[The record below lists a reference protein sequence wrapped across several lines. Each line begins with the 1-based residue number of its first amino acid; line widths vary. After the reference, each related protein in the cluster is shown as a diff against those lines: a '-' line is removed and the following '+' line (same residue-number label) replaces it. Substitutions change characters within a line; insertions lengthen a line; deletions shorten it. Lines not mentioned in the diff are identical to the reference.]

1 MGKEIKPLLAV
12 IFFSMLFLFI
22 FFKTIGVFKKDQKQN
37 PMKLEVEKYITNDS
51 LMQLN
56 EKRAAMPLP

>member
-12 IFFSMLFLFI
+12 IFFSVLFLFI
-22 FFKTIGVFKKDQKQN
+22 FFKAIGVFKKEEKQN
-37 PMKLEVEKYITNDS
+37 PMQLEVEKYITNDS